1 MMSPGERDRLLS
13 VYHAHARRFDA
24 IARQRARAGIRS
36 APLSQPVRL
45 LSVRPGPD
53 ARDARDAE

>member
-1 MMSPGERDRLLS
+1 MMSPKERARLLS
-13 VYHAHARRFDA
+13 AYHAHVERFDA

-45 LSVRPGPD
+45 LSVPPGSE
-53 ARDARDAE
+53 ARDAE